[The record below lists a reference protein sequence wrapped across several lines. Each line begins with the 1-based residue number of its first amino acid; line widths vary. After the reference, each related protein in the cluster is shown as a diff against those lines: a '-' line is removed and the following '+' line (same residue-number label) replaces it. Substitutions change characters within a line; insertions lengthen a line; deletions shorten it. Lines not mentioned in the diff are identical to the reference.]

1 MPATSNIDPEIP
13 LRVHAPEIFGRL
25 SQILG
30 AKRQQQEVAQG
41 AIDLQERQNV
51 QKIMASGKDDQGQ
64 SILGDDG
71 DPDPQK
77 LTAAISR
84 VAPTTGQQYI
94 QAIQTTHANKLALQ
108 SSAGKLANENRD
120 ALSGIIRSQINNPDA
135 KAADLASA
143 LDAYGHENP
152 AAVPA
157 IHYAQKLLGPF
168 DGLDPQKKAAYL
180 NRMAV
185 ELQPADRTAQVQN
198 APLTPIST
206 GSNIELTQLQPGAVG
221 GIQVG
226 GTLKT
231 DIAPQLGTNAAGQTV
246 KIEGGGESMSVVGGA
261 NPTTAQSTNLTKGAT
276 DDQTFYTQRK
286 AEADRAPQTKNLLSN
301 IETLA
306 SQTKTGPY
314 SRQVADAESFLSQRI
329 PGFKSTGDDATKRQ
343 LLGKYVSQLL
353 LQSYQA
359 NGAGTD
365 AAQAQVNQAIPDP
378 EHMTPDAIKQASR
391 LIMAQQMIAQSRGAI
406 AEKYKKEHGG
416 STAGLM
422 AVDSQF
428 MQHVDPRAFEYL
440 MLPKA
445 ERSKFM
451 QQFKT
456 DAERAAFAD
465 GLSIIDHYGGFD
477 YLKSD
482 AGN

>member
-1 MPATSNIDPEIP
+1 MATSNIDSDIP
-13 LRVHAPEIFGRL
+13 LRVHAPKVFERL
-25 SQILG
+25 SQVLG
-30 AKRQQQEVAQG
+30 VKRQQQEVAQG

-51 QKIMASGKDDQGQ
+51 QKIMASGKDDQGN

-84 VAPTTGQQYI
+84 VAPTTGQGYI
-94 QAIQTTHANKLALQ
+94 QQIQSTHANKISLKRAAAQ
-108 SSAGKLANENRD
+108 LANENRD
-120 ALSGIIRSQINNPDA
+120 AISGVVRAFIGKTDATSGDLS
-135 KAADLASA
+135 AALE
-143 LDAYGHENP
+143 AYADQNP
-152 AAVPA
+152 AAVA
-157 IHYAQKLLGPF
+157 AVHYAQKFAPLL
-168 DGLDPQKKAAYL
+168 DTIQDPKQKDAAL
-180 NRMAV
+180 SHLAM
-185 ELQPADRTAQVQN
+185 EFQPAATTSGQQQPSVSGIN
-198 APLTPIST
+198 T
-206 GSNIELTQLQPGAVG
+206 GPEIALTQTNPQAPGGV
-221 GIQVG
+221 QVA
-226 GTLKT
+226 GTLAT
-231 DIAPQLGTNAAGQTV
+231 DTAPALTTNAAGQTV
-246 KIEGGGESMSVVGGA
+246 KVAPRGTSIDVVGGA
-261 NPTTAQSTNLTKGAT
+261 NPTTAQATNLTKGAT
-276 DDQTFYTQRK
+276 DDQEFYAQRK
-286 AEADRAPQTKNLLSN
+286 AEADRAPQTKNLLNN

-314 SRQVADAESFLSQRI
+314 SKQVADAESFVSQRI
-329 PGFKSTGDDATKRQ
+329 PGFKSAGDDATKRQ

-378 EHMTPDAIKQASR
+378 DHMTPEAIKQATR
-391 LIMAQQMIAQSRGAI
+391 LIQAQQMIAQSRGAI
-406 AEKYKKEHGG
+406 AEKYKREHAG

-428 MQHVDPRAFEYL
+428 MQHVDPRAYEYL

-445 ERSKFM
+445 DRAKFM

-456 DAERAAFAD
+456 PDERAAFAD

-477 YLKSD
+477 YLKSN
-482 AGN
+482 AGD